1 MALNNTP
8 GGSLQ
13 AMAQGSQQPSA
24 GAGAADA
31 MGQGYDPNQDPFNLA
46 AVGQM
51 AGQQQQQMNQMPEE
65 PDTDDDIDHPD
76 KEDLSQKLRS
86 YIEAVNIAE
95 HLSEEK
101 LRKIGYDCS
110 EGFEVDLMSREMWE
124 RRIDEY
130 TKLALQIQDQKAYPW
145 PKASNV
151 KYPLLSTA
159 AMQFAARAYPT
170 LVPSDGKVVLGQV
183 IGKDPDDSKQEQAE
197 RISTY
202 MSYDIMHQ
210 MEGWEE
216 DMDKLLIMLP
226 IVGTMFKK
234 TLWDPVKKK
243 NCSHLLLPK
252 NVVVNYWATSMCDCE
267 RISELI
273 PMSKRILKQKQ
284 MSQLYLDDVDL
295 GAPPSVP
302 FEFHPRQ
309 SQWMP
314 SNDDTTPYEIIEQHC
329 YIDLD
334 DDDYAEPYIVTF
346 HRQSRKVLRITAR
359 YDESTILFNDDGTLA
374 GIEPIHYYTKF
385 GFIPSPDGGFYDI
398 GFGML
403 LGPLN
408 ESVNTLINQLI
419 DAGTLN
425 NLQAGFIGK
434 GLRLRMG
441 DMRFM
446 PGQWQAVNAVGD
458 DLKKQIFPLPT
469 KEPSPVLFQL
479 MGTLVTSGK
488 ELASVAEIFTGKMPG
503 QNTPATTTMAT
514 VEQGMKVFTAI
525 YKRIYRAL
533 QEEFCKLFKLNATYL
548 DPHTYSAV
556 INEPIGPDD
565 FDETTYRVI
574 PAADP
579 NAVSAQE
586 KLQKA
591 ESLLQL
597 LPIGVLD
604 PVAVIKRVLQAQEQ
618 PNFEQLLN
626 QAVQQTGQMPPPPP
640 DPKVQELQMKQQAE
654 QQKAQLQMVMG
665 QQKMELEGRSAQ
677 QKMAMNAQEHQQEMQ
692 IKAESAQMEAEAQR
706 HQVNA
711 QIQTEQMR
719 MQHENQMHQQTMQ
732 HTEQDHQQAIKQG
745 GAEHGQ
751 AMKQGQESH
760 KATLK
765 QTKEISSAK
774 AAAARKGPSRSG
786 SGKK

>member
-1 MALNNTP
+1 MPINGTP
-8 GGSLQ
+8 GGAMQ
-13 AMAQGSQQPSA
+13 AMQSGAQGGQP
-24 GAGAADA
+24 
-31 MGQGYDPNQDPFNLA
+31 QGMDPNQDPYGLA
-46 AVGQM
+46 DVAQQ
-51 AGQQQQQMNQMPEE
+51 AGAQQQQMNQQPAPPQQ
-65 PDTDDDIDHPD
+65 PDIPHPD
-76 KEDLSQKLRS
+76 ANPGPDGRLRK
-86 YIEAVNIAE
+86 YIESVNIAKE
-95 HLSEEK
+95 LDEDK
-101 LRKIGYDCS
+101 LRKIANDCS
-110 EGFEVDLMSREMWE
+110 EGFEVDLQSRAVWE
-124 RRIDEY
+124 RKIDEY
-130 TKLALQIQDQKAYPW
+130 VRLAQQLQDQKAYPW
-145 PKASNV
+145 PKASNI

-170 LVPSDGKVVLGQV
+170 LVPSDGHIVNGQV
-183 IGKDPDDSKQEQAE
+183 IGKDPDDSKQDQAE
-197 RISTY
+197 RIGTY

-216 DMDKLLIMLP
+216 GMDKLLIQLP

-234 TLWDPVKKK
+234 TYWDSVKKK
-243 NCSHLLLPK
+243 NCSHVLLPK
-252 NVVVNYWATSMCDCE
+252 HVVVNYWAHNMHDAE
-267 RISELI
+267 RISEII
-273 PMSKRILKQKQ
+273 PMTKRMVKQRKMSGLFLK
-284 MSQLYLDDVDL
+284 DVDL

-302 FEFHPRQ
+302 FDSHPRQ

-314 SNDDTTPYEIIEQHC
+314 ANDDTTPYEIIEQHC

-346 HRQSRKVLRITAR
+346 HRQTRKILRIAAR

-374 GIEPIHYYTKF
+374 AIGPIHYYTKF
-385 GFIPSPDGGFYDI
+385 GFIPNPDGGFYDI

-408 ESVNTLINQLI
+408 DSVNTLINQLV

-425 NLQAGFIGK
+425 NLQSGFIGK

-441 DMRFM
+441 DQRFM
-446 PGQWQAVNAVGD
+446 PGEWKAVNAVGD

-479 MGTLVTSGK
+479 MGTLITSGK
-488 ELASVAEIFTGKMPG
+488 ELASVADIFTGKMPG

-533 QEEFCKLFKLNATYL
+533 AEEFCKLFKLNATYL
-548 DPHTYSAV
+548 DPQTYASV

-574 PAADP
+574 PSADP

-591 ESLLQL
+591 QGLLEL

-604 PVAVIKRVLQAQEQ
+604 PIQVITRVLKAQEQ
-618 PNFEQLLN
+618 PNYQQLFN

-640 DPKVQELQMKQQAE
+640 DPKAQELQMKMQATQQELGMKQQAA
-654 QQKAQLQMVMG
+654 QQDQAMS
-665 QQKMELEGRSAQ
+665 QQSAQ
-677 QKMAMNAQEHQQEMQ
+677 AKMAMDKQAHDQKMQMEQQT
-692 IKAESAQMEAEAQR
+692 AQMKAAAQL
-706 HQVNA
+706 HSDNA
-711 QIQTEQMR
+711 KVQGELMKNHAQAQM
-719 MQHENQMHQQTMQ
+719 QQQQLQ
-732 HTEQDHQQAIKQG
+732 HTEEDHKASLQ
-745 GAEHGQ
+745 HGEE
-751 AMKQGQESH
+751 AH
-760 KATLK
+760 KATVQ
-765 QTKEISSAK
+765 QTKEKARLKPSPAKSAK
-774 AAAARKGPSRSG
+774 K
-786 SGKK
+786 

>member
-1 MALNNTP
+1 MPINGTP
-8 GGSLQ
+8 GGAMQ
-13 AMAQGSQQPSA
+13 AMQSGAQGGQP
-24 GAGAADA
+24 
-31 MGQGYDPNQDPFNLA
+31 QGMDPNQDPYGLA
-46 AVGQM
+46 DVAQQ
-51 AGQQQQQMNQMPEE
+51 AGAQQQQMNQQPAPPQQ
-65 PDTDDDIDHPD
+65 PDIPHPD
-76 KEDLSQKLRS
+76 ANPGPDGRLRK
-86 YIEAVNIAE
+86 YIESVNIAKE
-95 HLSEEK
+95 LDEDK
-101 LRKIGYDCS
+101 LRKIANDCS
-110 EGFEVDLMSREMWE
+110 EGFEVDLQSRAMWE
-124 RRIDEY
+124 RKIDEY
-130 TKLALQIQDQKAYPW
+130 VRLAQQLQDQKAYPW
-145 PKASNV
+145 PKASNI

-170 LVPSDGKVVLGQV
+170 LVPSDGHIVNGQV
-183 IGKDPDDSKQEQAE
+183 IGKDPDDSKQDQAE
-197 RISTY
+197 RIGTY

-216 DMDKLLIMLP
+216 GMDKLLIQLP

-234 TLWDPVKKK
+234 TYWDSVKKK
-243 NCSHLLLPK
+243 NCSHVLLPK
-252 NVVVNYWATSMCDCE
+252 HVVVNYWAHNMHDAE
-267 RISELI
+267 RISEII
-273 PMSKRILKQKQ
+273 PMTKRMVKQRKMSGLFLK
-284 MSQLYLDDVDL
+284 DVDL

-302 FEFHPRQ
+302 FDSHPRQ

-314 SNDDTTPYEIIEQHC
+314 ANDDTTPYEIIEQHC

-346 HRQSRKVLRITAR
+346 HRQTRKILRIAAR

-374 GIEPIHYYTKF
+374 AIGPIHYYTKF
-385 GFIPSPDGGFYDI
+385 GFIPNPDGGFYDI

-408 ESVNTLINQLI
+408 DSVNTLINQLV

-425 NLQAGFIGK
+425 NLQSGFIGK

-441 DMRFM
+441 DQRFM
-446 PGQWQAVNAVGD
+446 PGEWKAVNAVGD

-479 MGTLVTSGK
+479 MGTLITSGK
-488 ELASVAEIFTGKMPG
+488 ELASVADIFTGKMPG

-533 QEEFCKLFKLNATYL
+533 AEEFCKLFKLNATYL
-548 DPHTYSAV
+548 DPQTYASV

-574 PAADP
+574 PSADP

-591 ESLLQL
+591 QGLLEL

-604 PVAVIKRVLQAQEQ
+604 PIQVITRVLKAQEQ
-618 PNFEQLLN
+618 PNYQQLFN

-640 DPKVQELQMKQQAE
+640 DPKAQELQMKMQATQQELGMKQQAA
-654 QQKAQLQMVMG
+654 QQDQAMS
-665 QQKMELEGRSAQ
+665 QQSAQ
-677 QKMAMNAQEHQQEMQ
+677 AKMAMDKQAHDQKMQMEQQT
-692 IKAESAQMEAEAQR
+692 AQMKAAAQL
-706 HQVNA
+706 HSDNA
-711 QIQTEQMR
+711 KVQGELMKNHAQAQM
-719 MQHENQMHQQTMQ
+719 QQQQLQ
-732 HTEQDHQQAIKQG
+732 HTEEDHKASLQ
-745 GAEHGQ
+745 HGEE
-751 AMKQGQESH
+751 AH
-760 KATLK
+760 KATVQ
-765 QTKEISSAK
+765 QTKEKSKLAAQSKSSPTGGK
-774 AAAARKGPSRSG
+774 RK
-786 SGKK
+786 

>member
-8 GGSLQ
+8 GGALQ
-13 AMAQGSQQPSA
+13 AMQQGTQQPSA
-24 GAGAADA
+24 GGGAGGS
-31 MGQGYDPNQDPFNLA
+31 MGQGFDPNQDPYNLA

-51 AGQQQQQMNQMPEE
+51 AGQQQQQMNQMQAQQGPEQ
-65 PDTDDDIDHPD
+65 PDIQHPD
-76 KEDLSQKLRS
+76 YQHPSQKLRGF
-86 YIEAVNIAE
+86 IEAVNIAE

-101 LRKIGYDCS
+101 LKKIGHDCA
-110 EGFEVDLMSREMWE
+110 EGFEVDLTSREVWE
-124 RRIDEY
+124 RKIEEY
-130 TKLALQIQDQKAYPW
+130 TKLALQIQEQKAYPW

-170 LVPSDGKVVLGQV
+170 LVPSDGRVVLGQV
-183 IGKDPDDSKQEQAE
+183 IGKDPDDSKQDQAE

-234 TLWDPVKKK
+234 TFWNPVKKK
-243 NCSHLLLPK
+243 NCSHLLMPK
-252 NVVVNYWATSMCDCE
+252 HVVVDYWATDMCTAE
-267 RISELI
+267 RVSELI
-273 PMSKRILKQKQ
+273 PMSKRVLKQKQ
-284 MSQLYLDDVDL
+284 MSKLFLDCDL
-295 GAPPSVP
+295 GQPPSVP
-302 FEFHPRQ
+302 FEFHPKQ
-309 SQWMP
+309 TNWFP
-314 SNDDTTPYEIIEQHC
+314 TNDETTPYEIIEQHC

-334 DDDYAEPYIVTF
+334 EDDYAEPYIVTF

-385 GFIPSPDGGFYDI
+385 GFIPSPDGGFYDL

-479 MGTLVTSGK
+479 MGTLITSGK

-548 DPHTYSAV
+548 DPQTYSAV
-556 INEPIGPDD
+556 INEPIGPSD

-618 PNFEQLLN
+618 PNYEQLFN
-626 QAVQQTGQMPPPPP
+626 QAVQQTGQMSPPPP
-640 DPKVQELQMKQQAE
+640 DPKVQELQMKQQA
-654 QQKAQLQMVMG
+654 QQQDAQLKMAMG
-665 QQKMELEGRSAQ
+665 QQQMELDARDKQ
-677 QKMAMNAQEHQQEMQ
+677 QQMQMAAQEHQQKMQ
-692 IKAESAQMEAEAQR
+692 MQANEAQMNAAAQA
-706 HQVNA
+706 HQVQA
-711 QIQTEQMR
+711 QIQAENLR
-719 MQHENQMHQQTMQ
+719 NQHEQQMH
-732 HTEQDHQQAIKQG
+732 HQQMQ
-745 GAEHGQ
+745 Q
-751 AMKQGQESH
+751 QQETH

-765 QTKEISSAK
+765 QTAEVAKSKAQAAKHAPSKTGSAK
-774 AAAARKGPSRSG
+774 K
-786 SGKK
+786 

>member
-1 MALNNTP
+1 MAINNTP
-8 GGSLQ
+8 GSALQ
-13 AMAQGSQQPSA
+13 AMQAGAQQP
-24 GAGAADA
+24 ADGGQGGG
-31 MGQGYDPNQDPFNLA
+31 MGQGFDPNQDPYNLA

-51 AGQQQQQMNQMPEE
+51 AGQQQQQMNQMPQGGPEQ
-65 PDTDDDIDHPD
+65 PDIQHPD
-76 KEDLSQKLRS
+76 YQHPSQKLRGF
-86 YIEAVNIAE
+86 IEEVNIAE
-95 HLSEEK
+95 HLDDDK
-101 LRKIGYDCS
+101 LKKIGYDCA
-110 EGFEVDLMSREMWE
+110 EGFETDLMSREVWE
-124 RRIDEY
+124 RKCDEY

-210 MEGWEE
+210 MTGWEE

-226 IVGTMFKK
+226 IVGIMFKK
-234 TLWDPVKKK
+234 TYWDPIKKK

-252 NVVVNYWATSMCDCE
+252 SVVVNYWATNMCDTE
-267 RISELI
+267 RISEII

-284 MSQLYLDDVDL
+284 MSKLYLDCDL
-295 GAPPSVP
+295 GAPPSIP

-309 SQWMP
+309 TDWMP

-329 YIDLD
+329 YLDLD
-334 DDDYAEPYIVTF
+334 EDDYAEPYIVTF

-385 GFIPSPDGGFYDI
+385 GFIPSPDGSFYDI

-408 ESVNTLINQLI
+408 ESVNTLINQLV

-479 MGTLVTSGK
+479 MGTLITSGK

-548 DPHTYSAV
+548 DPQTYSSV

-626 QAVQQTGQMPPPPP
+626 QQVQQTGQMPPPPP
-640 DPKVQELQMKQQAE
+640 DPKVQELQMKQQA
-654 QQKAQLQMVMG
+654 QQQDAQLKMTMG
-665 QQKMELEGRSAQ
+665 QQQMELDARDKQ
-677 QKMAMNAQEHQQEMQ
+677 QQMAMAAQEHQQKMQ
-692 IKAESAQMEAEAQR
+692 MQAQEAQMNAAAQA
-706 HQVNA
+706 HQIQA
-711 QIQTEQMR
+711 QIQGENLK
-719 MQHENQMHQQTMQ
+719 MQHQQQMHHQALQQT
-732 HTEQDHQQAIKQG
+732 
-745 GAEHGQ
+745 
-751 AMKQGQESH
+751 QETH
-760 KATLK
+760 KANLK
-765 QTKEISSAK
+765 HTAEVTKSK
-774 AAAARKGPSRSG
+774 AAAAKHAPSKTG
-786 SGKK
+786 SAKK